1 MFNFA
6 YFCFNM
12 RLMKTID
19 NINFEGERVVIRVD
33 YNVPIDENRKI
44 TDSTRINASKETI
57 SRVIEKGGK
66 VILLTHLGRP
76 KGFDSK
82 LSCSIIVDEVSKILG
97 KKVFFCNSTIG
108 INAESDVKKLLPGE
122 IILMEN
128 VRFFSEETDG
138 NENFAEQ
145 LSRLGTVY
153 INDAFGTAHRAHAST
168 TIIAQ
173 FFRKKYFGKLL
184 EKEVKSIDKVM
195 KNGKKPILAILGGAK
210 ISSKITIIDS
220 LLDSVD
226 DILIGGGMAYTFI
239 KAQGG
244 LIGDSIC
251 EPHLCNY
258 ALELMKKAKN
268 KEVRIHLPSDV
279 IIADSFSNNANI
291 KESKI
296 EKIPD
301 GWQGLDFGPE
311 SIIKL
316 EPLISKSK
324 TILWNGPLGVFEFD
338 SFSKGTIALGDYISR
353 ATINGTFSLVGG
365 GDSVAAVKKFGLL
378 NKMSYVSTGGGA
390 MLESLEGLTLPG
402 IKALEA

>member
-1 MFNFA
+1 
-6 YFCFNM
+6 
-12 RLMKTID
+12 MKTID
-19 NINFEGERVVIRVD
+19 NISFEGERVVIRVD
-33 YNVPIDENRKI
+33 YNVPINENKKI
-44 TDSTRINASKETI
+44 TDSTRIKSSKETI
-57 SRVIEKGGK
+57 LRVTEKGGI

-76 KGFDSK
+76 KGFDSE
-82 LSCSIIVDEVSKILG
+82 LSCSIIVDEVSNILG
-97 KKVFFCNSTIG
+97 QKVFFCNSTIG
-108 INAESDVKKLLPGE
+108 QKAESDVKKLLPGE

-128 VRFFSEETDG
+128 VRFFSEETEG
-138 NENFAEQ
+138 NVEFAKQ

-153 INDAFGTAHRAHAST
+153 VNEAFGTAHRAHAST

-195 KNGKKPILAILGGAK
+195 KNGQKPILAILGGAK
-210 ISSKITIIDS
+210 ISSKIPIIES
-220 LLDSVD
+220 LLESVD

-239 KAQGG
+239 KARGG
-244 LIGDSIC
+244 SIGDSIC
-251 EPHLCNY
+251 EPNLCNY
-258 ALELMKKAKN
+258 ALELLKKAKN
-268 KEVRIHLPSDV
+268 KGVRIHLPSDV
-279 IIADSFSNNANI
+279 TIADSFSNNANI

-296 EKIPD
+296 EEIPD

-311 SIIKL
+311 SILKL
-316 EPLISKSK
+316 EPLIAKSK
-324 TILWNGPLGVFEFD
+324 TILWNGPLGVFELD
-338 SFSKGTIALGDYISR
+338 SFSKGTIALGEYISR

-402 IKALEA
+402 IKALEE